1 MPPRRLTRQQAEAL
15 LYREARLLDERRFE
29 EWLALLHRRWTCRLP
44 LADGNDPEAEP
55 SIVYDD
61 RSSSPSAWTSSRRDP
76 ATRRSRP
83 RIPSTVSPTWKCW
96 GSDAAATVE
105 VRCNV
110 VVFEVRAGT
119 QRPSELTQQR
129 CLVARC
135 VYRLRYEGAGG
146 SPASWRAW
154 STATAR
160 STTSPSS
167 CKDPAVR
174 PG

>member
-29 EWLALLHRRWTCRLP
+29 EWLALFTDDGTYWLP
-44 LADGNDPEAEP
+44 LADGTDPEAEP

-61 RSSSPSAWTSSRRDP
+61 RLQLAQRVDQLVQGPRYAQIPPS
-76 ATRRSRP
+76 
-83 RIPSTVSPTWKCW
+83 STVHCISNVEVLD
-96 GSDAAATVE
+96 SDATATVE

-110 VVFEVRAGT
+110 LVFEVRAST

-135 VYRLRYEGAGG
+135 VYRLRHEGGWRI
-146 SPASWRAW
+146 ASK
-154 STATAR
+154 TAR
-160 STTSPSS
+160 LV
-167 CKDPAVR
+167 DRDR
-174 PG
+174 PIHNLTFLL